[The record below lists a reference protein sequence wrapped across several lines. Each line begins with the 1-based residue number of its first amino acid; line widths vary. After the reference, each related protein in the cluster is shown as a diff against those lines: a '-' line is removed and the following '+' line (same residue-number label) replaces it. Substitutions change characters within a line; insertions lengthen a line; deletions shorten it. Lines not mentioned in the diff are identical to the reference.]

1 MYNQQSWTE
10 KERRDIPVLPAN
22 KVRMQRRRKRKMIRV
37 LLKAGLFMIVVL
49 LFVLAASFIKGLY
62 PGAGVSQIL
71 QNITGS
77 SKAGISSSQMKEL
90 RKEGDK
96 YPERLL
102 EALEHNEELL
112 DFVMQYPQKIGTYAD
127 PIAVETDESRGIPLF
142 LQWDAKWGYA
152 TYGDGCIGLDGC
164 GPTCLSMVLVGLT
177 GDTSYHP
184 KAIADYSAQNG
195 FLSDSS
201 GTQWALM
208 TEGAQSFGIT
218 AYEVSLG
225 EQQMKRELQK
235 GHPLIC
241 SMRPGD
247 FTTTGHFIVIY
258 KYEDGMF
265 YVNDPNSRKRSEKG
279 YSYERLE
286 NQIKA
291 MWAYAY

>member
-1 MYNQQSWTE
+1 MYNQQLWTE
-10 KERRDIPVLPAN
+10 KERRDVPVLPAN
-22 KVRMQRRRKRKMIRV
+22 KVRMQRRRKRKMVRA
-37 LLKAGLFMIVVL
+37 LLKTGLFSIVVL
-49 LFVLAASFIKGLY
+49 LFVMAASFIKGLY

-77 SKAGISSSQMKEL
+77 SKTGISSFQMKEL
-90 RKEGDK
+90 QKEGDK
-96 YPERLL
+96 YPERLV

-127 PIAVETDESRGIPLF
+127 SIAVETDESRGIPLF
-142 LQWDAKWGYA
+142 LQWDTKWGYA
-152 TYGDGCIGLDGC
+152 PYGDGCIGLDGC

-177 GDTSYHP
+177 GDTSYNP
-184 KAIADYSAQNG
+184 KAIADYSVQNG

-201 GTQWALM
+201 GTRWALM

-225 EQQMKRELQK
+225 EQQMKRELQN

-258 KYEDGMF
+258 KYEDSMF